1 MEIEDLIVTLLTGAL
16 AGWLA
21 GFVVKGKRFGPLGM
35 IVVGVAGAFLA
46 GFALP
51 KLGVSIGVA
60 SGGAAL
66 TASSRRRQ
74 ASGSGSPHQRA
85 APDTG
90 WAHTRCELGTSCQTT
105 QR

>member
-51 KLGVSIGVA
+51 KLGVSIGGGIAGAVLSATVGAVVLLVA
-60 SGGAAL
+60 WRAVA
-66 TASSRRRQ
+66 RR
-74 ASGSGSPHQRA
+74 
-85 APDTG
+85 
-90 WAHTRCELGTSCQTT
+90 
-105 QR
+105 